1 MLHKQSTTA
10 PVIQRINDDHK
21 LRPFLSI
28 HFDSQEYVK
37 NIINNNQAEES
48 LVDINHCIND
58 VNDEIKQYIASNKD
72 SLMYGMS
79 DVATLAERYH
89 ALSNTSNTIH
99 DTISRLKDEINNSY
113 NSIEGQTK
121 RLEKLHSTSLLL
133 RQLRQ
138 FVNAK
143 TQLDYQ
149 LKDENIDI
157 RHLASAAKYLNEL
170 ESLLSE
176 RSLTE
181 VTIVKEQITFI
192 KKFGVSLR
200 SQAQEGL
207 IVALKDRNQAN
218 VGAALQIFFN
228 LQSLSEIIMFALD
241 AIIKQIVDASN
252 TLLDF
257 DGLTSAHPDV
267 FQASSS
273 RGKSNVSE
281 SAVNTTPQLRV
292 AMREV
297 AHVWSTKVLDLV
309 MQVHVLSRVINK
321 KEDPVTHKKLL
332 EILEGSPLFQR
343 VNSPGGSSNKLF
355 TIFWD
360 RLAVTLVDTV
370 AAKLKRNPVVSI
382 RMYPYLRNASIDILD
397 NISTLAM
404 RDYTRDAQ
412 SSMSAAPTG
421 GYNSYRSSEHQLF
434 GSLYQNNLLFG
445 SLSMNH
451 QMNLLSSY
459 GMASSI
465 DASSKSDHVT
475 RKKQLTTEY
484 ASSDAPTNTTETGLL
499 LGLKPLK
506 DKYISSALQR
516 MTAPILQMFP
526 SNDNVG
532 YNNIPSKVDLRSLV
546 KAMSNELV
554 LTCLEG
560 DKTLVMYI
568 CKEIVKVI
576 TLFCNK
582 VEGLVIYESN
592 KVNVI
597 NETNNASSVSYIKNS
612 EQEHNSQ
619 LITLMIN
626 LRETLEKLPYNVIK
640 SGKETPGSVFSSE
653 SIIGDAYVLE
663 VQGHLNDCALTGIS
677 IVDDLTNTYL
687 LQPLVNTLC
696 THVKSTAFVTLNKE
710 GVSSSGTSMESSRA
724 MQALVSNIP
733 TMVHTYITSL
743 GSSKNEL
750 LVMATEEFLLR
761 IVSIFTSVCCLL
773 RPMTEAM
780 KLRITADIT
789 SLEATVNSIVT
800 RNATNASDNE
810 SAVINELKSFRRLLF
825 IEDENALSKIKI
837 QSLPYLNMLRPS
849 TLLGFLIAIAPPQ
862 LSLPYEQDS
871 ASVTL
876 LTYLDVIFPTNN
888 STRNNPDMNNI
899 RSIYVRP
906 NSNNGVFT
914 SWPIG
919 EMKAWEY
926 IKMSLDKYMA
936 RIAIMKDKA
945 AKTTNRE
952 HYELV
957 LDIGAMYF

>member
-1 MLHKQSTTA
+1 MHKPAAAA

-113 NSIEGQTK
+113 NSIEGQAK
-121 RLEKLHSTSLLL
+121 RLEKLHATSLLL

-170 ESLLSE
+170 ESLLTE
-176 RSLTE
+176 KSLVE

-200 SQAQEGL
+200 TQAQEGL

-228 LQSLSEIIMFALD
+228 LQSLSEIIMYALD

-257 DGLTSAHPDV
+257 DGLTNAHPDI
-267 FQASSS
+267 FQPSGNRS
-273 RGKSNVSE
+273 KSNISDA
-281 SAVNTTPQLRV
+281 STSTTPQLRV

-297 AHVWSTKVLDLV
+297 AHMWSTKVLDLV

-332 EILEGSPLFQR
+332 EILEASPLFQR
-343 VNSPGGSSNKLF
+343 INSANGSNNKLF

-360 RLAVTLVDTV
+360 RLAATLVDTI
-370 AAKLKRNPVVSI
+370 ATKLKRNPIVSV
-382 RMYPYLRNASIDILD
+382 RMYPYLRNASTDVLD

-412 SSMSAAPTG
+412 SNMTVAPTG
-421 GYNSYRSSEHQLF
+421 AHNPYRATEHQLF
-434 GSLYQNNLLFG
+434 GSLFQNNLLFG
-445 SLSMNH
+445 SLSMTRPLS
-451 QMNLLSSY
+451 LLSSY
-459 GMASSI
+459 GMASSTN
-465 DASSKSDHVT
+465 ASSKVDHT
-475 RKKQLTTEY
+475 ARKKKLSIEF
-484 ASSDAPTNTTETGLL
+484 ASTDSSTNATETGLL

-506 DKYISSALQR
+506 DKYISSSLQR

-526 SNDNVG
+526 SNDNIG
-532 YNNIPSKVDLRSLV
+532 YNNIPSKVDLRSLL
-546 KAMSNELV
+546 KAISNELV
-554 LTCLEG
+554 VTCLEG
-560 DKTLVMYI
+560 DKTLVMYV
-568 CKEIVKVI
+568 CKEITKVI

-582 VEGLVIYESN
+582 VEGLIIYDSN
-592 KVNVI
+592 KINII

-640 SGKETPGSVFSSE
+640 LSKEMPGSVFSNE
-653 SIIGDAYVLE
+653 SINGDTYALE
-663 VQGHLNDCALTGIS
+663 IQGYLNDCALSGINA
-677 IVDDLTNTYL
+677 VDDLTSTHL

-696 THVKSTAFVTLNKE
+696 NYVKSSSFVALNKE
-710 GVSSSGTSMESSRA
+710 GVSSSTTNVESSRA
-724 MQALVSNIP
+724 MQALTSNIP
-733 TMVHTYITSL
+733 TIVHTYIASL

-750 LVMATEEFLLR
+750 LVIATEEFLLR
-761 IVSIFTSVCCLL
+761 IVSIFISVCCML
-773 RPMTEAM
+773 RPMTEVM

-789 SLEATVNSIVT
+789 ALESTVNSIMM
-800 RNATNASDNE
+800 RNATNATDNE
-810 SAVINELKSFRRLLF
+810 NPVIIELKSLRRLLF
-825 IEDENALSKIKI
+825 IEDEKALSKLKI
-837 QSLPYLNMLRPS
+837 QSLPYLNTLRPS

-862 LSLPYEQDS
+862 LPLPYEQDS
-871 ASVTL
+871 ASVNI
-876 LTYLDVIFPTNN
+876 LTYLDVIFPTSS

-899 RSIYVRP
+899 LSIYVRP
-906 NSNNGVFT
+906 NASNGVYT

-926 IKMSLDKYMA
+926 VKMSLDKYMA
-936 RIAIMKDKA
+936 RIAIMKDKT

>member
-1 MLHKQSTTA
+1 MHKPAAAA

-113 NSIEGQTK
+113 NSIEGQAK
-121 RLEKLHSTSLLL
+121 RLEKLHATSLLL

-170 ESLLSE
+170 ESLLTE
-176 RSLTE
+176 KSLVE

-200 SQAQEGL
+200 TQAQEGL

-228 LQSLSEIIMFALD
+228 LQSLSEIIMYALD

-257 DGLTSAHPDV
+257 DGLTNAHPDI
-267 FQASSS
+267 FQPSGNRS
-273 RGKSNVSE
+273 KSNISDA
-281 SAVNTTPQLRV
+281 STSTTPQLRV

-297 AHVWSTKVLDLV
+297 AHMWSTKVLDLV

-332 EILEGSPLFQR
+332 EILEASPLFQR
-343 VNSPGGSSNKLF
+343 INSANGSNNKLF

-360 RLAVTLVDTV
+360 RLAVTLVDTI
-370 AAKLKRNPVVSI
+370 ATKLKRNPIVSV
-382 RMYPYLRNASIDILD
+382 RMYPYLRNASTDVLD

-412 SSMSAAPTG
+412 SNMTVAPTG
-421 GYNSYRSSEHQLF
+421 AHNPYRATEHQLF
-434 GSLYQNNLLFG
+434 GSLFQNNLLFG
-445 SLSMNH
+445 SLSMTRPLS
-451 QMNLLSSY
+451 LLSSY
-459 GMASSI
+459 GMASSTN
-465 DASSKSDHVT
+465 ASSKVDHT
-475 RKKQLTTEY
+475 ARKKQLSIEF
-484 ASSDAPTNTTETGLL
+484 ASTDSSTNATETGLL

-506 DKYISSALQR
+506 DKYISSSLQR

-526 SNDNVG
+526 SNDNIG
-532 YNNIPSKVDLRSLV
+532 YNNIPSKVDLRSLL
-546 KAMSNELV
+546 KAISNELV
-554 LTCLEG
+554 VTCLEG
-560 DKTLVMYI
+560 DKTLVMYV
-568 CKEIVKVI
+568 CKEITKVI

-582 VEGLVIYESN
+582 VEGLIIYDSN
-592 KVNVI
+592 KINII

-640 SGKETPGSVFSSE
+640 LSKEMPGSVFSNE
-653 SIIGDAYVLE
+653 SINGDTYALE
-663 VQGHLNDCALTGIS
+663 IQGYLNDCALSGINA
-677 IVDDLTNTYL
+677 VDDLTSTHL

-696 THVKSTAFVTLNKE
+696 NYVKSSSFVALNKE
-710 GVSSSGTSMESSRA
+710 GVSSSTTNVESSRA
-724 MQALVSNIP
+724 MQALTSNIP
-733 TMVHTYITSL
+733 TIVHTYIASL

-750 LVMATEEFLLR
+750 LVIATEEFLLR
-761 IVSIFTSVCCLL
+761 IVSIFISVCCML
-773 RPMTEAM
+773 RPMTEVM

-789 SLEATVNSIVT
+789 ALESTVNSIMM
-800 RNATNASDNE
+800 RNATNATDNE
-810 SAVINELKSFRRLLF
+810 NPVIIELKSLRRLLF
-825 IEDENALSKIKI
+825 IEDEKALSKLKI
-837 QSLPYLNMLRPS
+837 QSLPYLNTLRPS

-862 LSLPYEQDS
+862 LPLPYEQDS
-871 ASVTL
+871 ASVNL
-876 LTYLDVIFPTNN
+876 LTYLDVIFPTSSN
-888 STRNNPDMNNI
+888 TRNNPDMNNI
-899 RSIYVRP
+899 LSIYVRP
-906 NSNNGVFT
+906 NSSNGVYT

-926 IKMSLDKYMA
+926 VKMSLDKYMA
-936 RIAIMKDKA
+936 RIAIMKDKT